1 MMTRFESIILEEG
14 RKIVK
19 ELGVQL
25 LPNLKISN
33 FISFDSIM
41 KDMKLR
47 IPYQKE
53 FDVALG
59 MYYNEDLYSLATWD
73 FTQFDPI

>member
-1 MMTRFESIILEEG
+1 MNQDDQVQEVENEMMTRFEIITPEEG

-25 LPNLKISN
+25 IANLKIG
-33 FISFDSIM
+33 DV
-41 KDMKLR
+41 

-53 FDVALG
+53 SDVASS
-59 MYYNEDLYSLATWD
+59 MYYSEDLGALATWD
-73 FTQFDPI
+73 FTQCDLI